1 MEPVTKRLQ
10 LSEAV
15 SIAIQNNSA
24 VQIAKERQKEIDAAY
39 WERLSFLGLKVDG
52 SLGYQRQKD
61 AAAGG
66 RARFDGKS
74 FDLYD
79 FELQATQPL
88 LRRGGLEA
96 LRIGSLEKEIQEIE
110 LERSLR
116 ELRLEVFQA
125 YQNALFYAE
134 QLKLLEQTKNVF
146 SKSLKVTQE
155 RERIGQVQSLD
166 VLQIKAEIALI
177 EPKITKAKNEK
188 AVRMAELNRL
198 LVLPETEN
206 FELEGEWKLPALEDL
221 QKIQESESLTPA
233 EVLISQKRL
242 EIQSKETIVSLGSH
256 WPELEAAGRFGRS
269 GSKESDLFDEDS
281 NSWAVGLSLSV
292 PLFSSLS
299 YFSERSKLESQERQK
314 AYELQGLV
322 RQNQYEKIKSRE
334 DLKAN
339 YQILSASRTARDLVR
354 KALTQARKEHR
365 LGGIDYLRLL
375 DFEKN
380 LLQAEIDLQVSQQ
393 DAVEAL
399 SDFFRSFG
407 ISSEQLIALMD

>member
-1 MEPVTKRLQ
+1 M
-10 LSEAV
+10 
-15 SIAIQNNSA
+15 
-24 VQIAKERQKEIDAAY
+24 
-39 WERLSFLGLKVDG
+39 
-52 SLGYQRQKD
+52 
-61 AAAGG
+61 
-66 RARFDGKS
+66 
-74 FDLYD
+74 
-79 FELQATQPL
+79 
-88 LRRGGLEA
+88 RRGSLEA
-96 LRIGSLEKEIQEIE
+96 LRIGSLEKEIQQIE
-110 LERSLR
+110 LEKSLR

-125 YQNALFYAE
+125 YQNALFYSE

-155 RERIGQVQSLD
+155 RQRIGQVQSLD

-177 EPKITKAKNEK
+177 EPKIAKAKNEK
-188 AVRMAELNRL
+188 AVRMAELTRL
-198 LVLPETEN
+198 LFLPETQS

-221 QKIQESESLTPA
+221 QKMQEAESMTPSEL
-233 EVLISQKRL
+233 LISQKRL

-269 GSKESDLFDEDS
+269 GSNESDLFDEDS

-299 YFSERSKLESQERQK
+299 YFSERSRLESEERQK

-322 RQNQYEKIKSRE
+322 RQNQYEKVKSSE

-339 YQILSASRTARDLVR
+339 YQVLRASKTARDLVQR
-354 KALTQARKEHR
+354 ALIQARKEYR

-380 LLQAEIDLQVSQQ
+380 LLQAEIDLQVAQQ

-407 ISSEQLIALMD
+407 ISSEQLIALMN